1 MNGLFLR
8 LAAIVAFLL
17 AGHTVLGGLYWALIN
32 VPESNVA
39 MLALSALLV
48 LLIGLIAGWIEAA
61 AALGWMTDERA
72 AAILRRA
79 VRGVPAFLVAV
90 AVFATI
96 WVLTGSA
103 LSWHSRHSG
112 EIDALL
118 MSRFGWA
125 RPSWVHLIY
134 MWAVRFVRWAV
145 GLSVALSLVAAGA
158 ALGPRA
164 LLTATW
170 LKRAFS
176 PFRVITIGVLLLAC
190 FFLPWQLM
198 AWRPRVLPPTSME
211 IVFVAI
217 KLGLIA
223 IVAHIGWALMLRTAS
238 H

>member
-1 MNGLFLR
+1 MTR

-17 AGHTVLGGLYWALIN
+17 VGHAALGGLYWALIN

-39 MLALSALLV
+39 MLALSALLL
-48 LLIGLIAGWIEAA
+48 LLIGLIAAWIEAA

-72 AAILRRA
+72 ATILRRA
-79 VRGVPAFLVAV
+79 VRGVPACLAAV
-90 AVFATI
+90 LLFGAI
-96 WVLTGSA
+96 WLLTRSA
-103 LSWHSRHSG
+103 LSWHARHSG

-125 RPSWVHLIY
+125 RTSWVHLVY
-134 MWAVRFVRWAV
+134 MWAIRFVRWAL

-164 LLTATW
+164 LLAPTW

-176 PFRVITIGVLLLAC
+176 PLRVITIGVLLLVC
-190 FFLPWQLM
+190 FFLPWQLI
-198 AWRPRVLPPTSME
+198 AWRPRVLPPTSIE
-211 IVFVAI
+211 ITFVAI

-223 IVAHIGWALMLRTAS
+223 LVAHIGWALMLRTAS
-238 H
+238 R